1 MERKPASE
9 RLEFA
14 IVYFKINSPEDNAV
28 LSDLMGLLLKEHDLI
43 YEVTTL
49 FGSLHFQTYSSGVAQ
64 DKSIFRMDFVNQN
77 SLPLKPGMGHLDSI
91 LLSRSAHG

>member
-28 LSDLMGLLLKEHDLI
+28 LSDLIGFLLRKHDFRGGMFESVPI
-43 YEVTTL
+43 
-49 FGSLHFQTYSSGVAQ
+49 FHFDNY
-64 DKSIFRMDFVNQN
+64 
-77 SLPLKPGMGHLDSI
+77 
-91 LLSRSAHG
+91 